1 MVQFNKEAPEMR
13 AIIILT
19 AVVVLGGIAWLL
31 LGGQSG
37 EPVTEGAVAPAAE
50 TATEATEEA
59 ATTAAEEA
67 GAAVEAAGE
76 EAAAAVEGAVESATD
91 AANTLVEQANEAADA
106 AAEAASDAVE
116 AATDAVEG
124 AAGAAAEAVEGAA
137 DAVTGTPAADGA
149 SLADALSPEGFDA
162 DRVRTA
168 IEESQLSA
176 VQKQAALA
184 LVESAEQNPDLV
196 PSVIDQLKSQ
206 LGL

>member
-1 MVQFNKEAPEMR
+1 MR

-31 LGGQSG
+31 LGGQGG
-37 EPVTEGAVAPAAE
+37 EPVTEDAVAPAAE
-50 TATEATEEA
+50 TAAEAASGAAEATEEA

-67 GAAVEAAGE
+67 GAAVEAAGA
-76 EAAAAVEGAVESATD
+76 EAGAAVEGAVDSATD
-91 AANTLVEQANEAADA
+91 AANTLVEQANEAAGA
-106 AAEAASDAVE
+106 AEEAASDAVE

-137 DAVTGTPAADGA
+137 DAVTGAPAEDSA
-149 SLADALSPEGFDA
+149 SLADALSVEGFDA
-162 DRVRTA
+162 DRVRAA
-168 IEESQLSA
+168 IEGSQLSA
-176 VQKQAALA
+176 VQKQSALA
-184 LVESAEQNPDLV
+184 LVQSAEQNPDLV